1 MLKGPAALWRRTLSN
16 EVGARAFRPVPFVK
30 GLRLGHR
37 LPQTNDL
44 VAWLELT
51 ALFKQFDSFEPL
63 QNVALYGDSAG
74 AFKAAMLGHKIGEL
88 GAKEI
93 SPPARPV

>member
-1 MLKGPAALWRRTLSN
+1 MATDPFKELGAGAL
-16 EVGARAFRPVPFVK
+16 RPVTSVK

-37 LPQTNDL
+37 FTQTDDL
-44 VAWLELT
+44 VARLELT
-51 ALFKQFDSFEPL
+51 ALLEQFDSFEPL

-88 GAKEI
+88 RAGKI
-93 SPPARPV
+93 SPSARSV